1 MIPEINL
8 LPEKDRRSER
18 SALLFIIVFVVW
30 FLLVM
35 FMAFQY
41 FQAKSDMKLFQSRAE
56 SLALEKQL
64 LESEINNTST
74 GMGLAEVV
82 SYAEKL
88 TVPTSKVINE
98 LLHLLPNEESYLNQ
112 YSYSTGQVTV
122 QAQFESLDMVATYVE
137 KLNSSKYFT
146 DVKVDNISTFSLEES
161 EEENDEQRF
170 EEMPRYDVSLSI
182 AVYLPALLPTGGEAD
197 E

>member
-8 LPEKDRRSER
+8 LPEKDRQSER
-18 SALLFIIVFVVW
+18 STLLFFIVFIVW
-30 FLLVM
+30 FLLVG
-35 FMAFQY
+35 FMTFHY
-41 FQAKSDMKLFQSRAE
+41 FQAKSDLKLFQSRTE
-56 SLALEKQL
+56 SLTLEKQL
-64 LESEINNTST
+64 LESEMNNEST
-74 GMGLAEVV
+74 GMGLADAVR
-82 SYAEKL
+82 YAEKL

-122 QAQFESLDMVATYVE
+122 QAQFESLDMVAAYVE
-137 KLNSSKYFT
+137 KLNTSKYFS
-146 DVKVDNISTFSLEES
+146 DVKVDNISTSSLEES
-161 EEENDEQRF
+161 EEENDEKRF